1 MTRHEHNT
9 PATLAIFTLAAIKAA
24 IDGFENGDTNALG
37 TLDAVVE
44 AIDDFRAAATD
55 RSRREAA

>member
-1 MTRHEHNT
+1 MTHHEHHT

-24 IDGFENGDTNALG
+24 TDGFESGDTNAFG
-37 TLDAVVE
+37 TVDAVVE